1 MLRSKHSFI
10 SDVCRIEVYV
20 LLKRMESALLLNMCV
35 SKDIKGRR
43 EPVWEEHYT
52 ESEYEYELTGA
63 ASHATV
69 Q

>member
-1 MLRSKHSFI
+1 
-10 SDVCRIEVYV
+10 
-20 LLKRMESALLLNMCV
+20 MESALLLNMCV